1 MYSRSKSVS
10 SIEDFVGEDDALALP
25 LTGNGVGRV
34 VELVRVVIVGEVG
47 LRSVVGVG
55 GVLVDADVDV
65 ENDNVVL
72 KVFRGSDEARVYAPR

>member
-1 MYSRSKSVS
+1 MS